1 MGGEF
6 FNAYPIDIYMNHVE
20 INGKNRH
27 ISMVR
32 IIYIISRWESTLC
45 KKYTPLE
52 PVVVINIDN
61 TKVQIII
68 DIYKPHI
75 NYFIIIFVFI
85 LYEKVYSN

>member
-6 FNAYPIDIYMNHVE
+6 FNAYIYYKIGWSVLTDHAR
-20 INGKNRH
+20 GSLPSAR
-27 ISMVR
+27 S
-32 IIYIISRWESTLC
+32 C
-45 KKYTPLE
+45 TPLE

-75 NYFIIIFVFI
+75 NYFVIIFVFI